1 MANLVADSSPNV
13 PTGSS
18 TNGSRRK
25 AHRRNSS
32 RWIPS
37 TPFLDQ
43 IEETIFKFPSI
54 IRKGRDASSE
64 NDRAIEPNW
73 LCRGVPRHKLVNYR
87 QFCSNK
93 ISTTKYSLI
102 TFVPKNLW
110 EQFHRWANIYFII
123 IVGMAYIPALGS
135 FSPYL
140 QTFPVVF
147 VLGLTALKD
156 FLEDWRR
163 RRADH
168 RVNRS
173 VIYVW
178 DCEKK
183 RFRKTWW
190 EHLLVGDLIHVSCDQ
205 QIPAD
210 MVIVRSSDPHGAV
223 FVETSNLD
231 GESNLK
237 QRTVLTSCKNFCNK
251 TAKLEPENFRLKI
264 SCAQPDSR
272 LNNISGTVTYVGT
285 QKVDHISRDNVLL
298 RGQTLRNTAFLEGVV
313 MYTGK
318 ETKIMLSSGNVKYK
332 RSSLERTTN
341 YYIVVYVIMLIVLVT
356 FSGTASLLWI
366 NYFDSIGPNI
376 PFLKHHHNLLINA
389 IIQSAEFVIC
399 YQTLIPLSLYITVE
413 VIKLGQCYLMSN
425 DLDMYDPDTD
435 KSLVCR
441 TSNIPEELGQIQYV
455 LSDKTGTLTENK
467 MVFRYCAI
475 DGIGYEPSEKLPR
488 RQSSAK
494 KATDNGIAKE
504 HTEKGWIMK
513 KIRSASKSKAKK
525 RPKHLKSVEDEEPI
539 ALNFELRNKLR
550 DYVRKNY
557 RPAQSDKETQE
568 TWPKNTKGSS
578 AVHNKD
584 TCPSTQSENIFYFF
598 LTMAVCNTV
607 MVRRRGEQEI
617 DDVEQGYVDEDNV
630 FQVGNSA
637 FYAGTED
644 QNPGS
649 EMGAELDSKADLNTP
664 TLQVNGEER
673 KGSMVHSASFHGY
686 EKFGVGCAVANGAKE
701 PASPKSPNIELLS
714 PTSKSNLSPPICQTP
729 MTALNTPSGISIRQF
744 SFSANDLV
752 RRISSIGKLFR
763 KETDGSKRKG
773 PSVDNCSDPTE
784 NKCMY
789 DGESPDELC
798 LVKAAGAYGFALSRR
813 TIFQTA
819 VRINTSDPAISDCQ
833 DRQPAYIPSN
843 LNSFTNLEWEILKV
857 IPFDSCR
864 KRMSIF
870 LQHATESEHASRI
883 LMLCKGADD
892 EIMGRLD
899 TKMDRDIVDKSRKR
913 LQKYSTEG
921 LRTLCLAMRWVEI
934 EEFEDWVDSRR
945 LVEQACKGNDQDT
958 LLVESAN
965 QIEKDFTLLGVT
977 AIEDKL
983 QDGVKETI
991 ESLRLAGIQVWL
1003 LTGDKLE
1010 TALNISHSCHLF
1022 RPTSS
1027 VLVVESSEDLQS
1039 ATTALDTTPLNE
1051 QKFNVILSSEGVR
1064 LFKAGN
1070 QQMIDLVARSES
1082 ILCYRMT
1089 PAEKAHVV
1097 TSVKKNLRG
1106 YAGNPENV
1114 AKSGKV
1120 LAIGDGA
1127 NDVPMILGAD
1137 VGVGISGK
1145 EGLQAVMASDFA
1157 FSRFRMLKK
1166 LLLVH
1171 GHWNYYRLASVILY
1185 FLDKNASFVLVF
1197 FWAQFYNGFSGFAPV
1212 DPIYSMLYPII
1223 FTSVQPLLYGITDQD
1238 VAAENLLSNPCL
1250 YDKGRN
1256 GKIYTK
1262 TNFFLNVLDA
1272 FWQSSVVYFTGHFT
1286 YIDSEYDIW
1295 VFSFF
1300 LMTALFCCHAVHLA
1314 LITRSWMW
1322 PNVAVQIL
1330 FLGIH
1335 FGYFILYSEVVSPHF
1350 PGSPPSP
1357 PVGMAFNAISDPL
1370 FWSGVLLAVMYA
1382 LLPRFF
1388 AKVLQNAFRPG
1399 KGSLV
1404 QHGKFA

>member
-1 MANLVADSSPNV
+1 MANSVADSSPSV
-13 PTGSS
+13 PTGPL
-18 TNGSRRK
+18 TNDSGRK

-43 IEETIFKFPSI
+43 IEETLFKFPSL

-64 NDRAIEPNW
+64 NDRTIEPNW
-73 LCRGVPRHKLVNYR
+73 LCRGIPRHKLVNYR

-123 IVGMAYIPALGS
+123 IVGMAYIPVLGS

-251 TAKLEPENFRLKI
+251 TAKLEPEKFRLKI

-272 LNNISGTVTYVGT
+272 LTNISGTVTYVGT
-285 QKVDHISRDNVLL
+285 HKVDHISRDNVLL

-332 RSSLERTTN
+332 RSSLERITN
-341 YYIVVYVIMLIVLVT
+341 YYIFVYVIMLTVLVT
-356 FSGTASLLWI
+356 FSATASLIWI

-376 PFLKHHHNLLINA
+376 PFLNHRHNLLINA
-389 IIQSAEFVIC
+389 IIQSAEFVMC

-435 KSLVCR
+435 KPLLCR
-441 TSNIPEELGQIQYV
+441 TLNIPEELGQIQYV

-475 DGIGYEPSEKLPR
+475 DGIGYEPTEELPR
-488 RQSSAK
+488 RRSSSK
-494 KATDNGIAKE
+494 KSTG
-504 HTEKGWIMK
+504 HT
-513 KIRSASKSKAKK
+513 ASGYK
-525 RPKHLKSVEDEEPI
+525 PGPI
-539 ALNFELRNKLR
+539 PPNVSLWWWTHGNYRIIGYLR
-550 DYVRKNY
+550 DASPRDQNE
-557 RPAQSDKETQE
+557 S
-568 TWPKNTKGSS
+568 
-578 AVHNKD
+578 
-584 TCPSTQSENIFYFF
+584 IFYFF

-637 FYAGTED
+637 FYAGNED
-644 QNPGS
+644 QSPGS
-649 EMGAELDSKADLNTP
+649 ELKAELDSRADLNTP
-664 TLQVNGEER
+664 TLQVNGEEK

-686 EKFGVGCAVANGAKE
+686 EKFGVGCTVGNGAKE
-701 PASPKSPNIELLS
+701 PASPKSPNTELLS
-714 PTSKSNLSPPICQTP
+714 PTSKANLSPPMYPTP

-763 KETDGSKRKG
+763 KETDVSKQKG
-773 PSVDNCSDPTE
+773 PIVGNSSDPAE

-798 LVKAAGAYGFALSRR
+798 LVKAAAAYDLYISSSESRDMGSQRFALSRR

-819 VRINTSDPAISDCQ
+819 VRINTSAPAISDCQ
-833 DRQPAYIPSN
+833 DQHPAFIPSN

-870 LQHATESEHASRI
+870 LQHVTESQDAPRI

-934 EEFEDWVDSRR
+934 EEFESWVESRR
-945 LVEQACKGNDQDT
+945 LVEQSCKGNDQDT
-958 LLVESAN
+958 LLIESAN
-965 QIEKDFTLLGVT
+965 LIEKDFTLLGVT

-1027 VLVVESSEDLQS
+1027 VLVVETAEDLQS

-1064 LFKAGN
+1064 LFKTGN

-1106 YAGNPENV
+1106 YAGNPEDV
-1114 AKSGKV
+1114 AKAGKV

-1145 EGLQAVMASDFA
+1145 EGLQAVMASDFS

-1223 FTSVQPLLYGITDQD
+1223 FTCVQPLLYGITDQD

-1250 YDKGRN
+1250 YAKGRK

-1295 VFSFF
+1295 TFSFF
-1300 LMTALFCCHAVHLA
+1300 LMTALFCCHAVHMA

-1322 PNVAVQIL
+1322 PNVAVQII
-1330 FLGIH
+1330 FLGVH
-1335 FGYFILYSEVVSPHF
+1335 FGYYILYTEVVSPHF

-1357 PVGMAFNAISDPL
+1357 PVGMALNAISDPL
-1370 FWSGVLLAVMYA
+1370 FWSGVLLAVLYA

-1404 QHGKFA
+1404 QHGKYA